1 MPNLDGAE
9 EVLTGPAGDLK
20 TFLSGMP
27 SDIYTFQGIV
37 SNASTKERSEIEM
50 PREFVTAWLH
60 IASGIIGT
68 RDKSGSWFG
77 HMTKAK
83 MLILDGMRKVIQ
95 SISSTNLLDRAA
107 VLPMDVMSLITMELL
122 QDQVGKADD
131 IADTYSQFL
140 SSLVSN
146 SAWTF
151 GAKSKR

>member
-1 MPNLDGAE
+1 
-9 EVLTGPAGDLK
+9 
-20 TFLSGMP
+20 
-27 SDIYTFQGIV
+27 
-37 SNASTKERSEIEM
+37 
-50 PREFVTAWLH
+50 
-60 IASGIIGT
+60 
-68 RDKSGSWFG
+68 
-77 HMTKAK
+77 MTKAK